1 MPETWEVVKK
11 LPSIMRDPLAY
22 LMETAVLHGD
32 NISFNLPD
40 EKARFINH
48 PDLIQYVLQTNNRNY
63 NKRTPQFD
71 TFKIVAG
78 NGLLNSDGDTWLQRR
93 RIAQPAFHRQRLA
106 GMTGIMADEAAKLCQ
121 LWQTDPRYENPV
133 DIEQEMLQLTLPILT
148 KALFNLDVS
157 GQEAELVH
165 TIEDALNYVMF
176 RAQFP
181 IPTISKW
188 PLPVNRRYQQAME
201 TINGMVYD
209 LIKTRRHEGDDRG
222 DVLSLFLATQDA
234 DSGKGMPDEAI
245 RDELVTL
252 IIAGYE
258 TAATGLT
265 WLWYLLSQHPNIMST
280 LQAELDTALGKQGPT
295 GDDLQKLPY
304 LRGVVHEAWRLYP
317 PSWVV
322 SRAAIAADEIGGKPV
337 EPGTLIII
345 SPHVMHRNPEFWPEP
360 ERFDPKRFME
370 GRENGRHRFAYIPFG
385 GGPRLCIGNH
395 FAEMETML
403 IVATLAQH
411 FTPTLISDY
420 PVIPKPM
427 VTIRPK
433 GGMWMQVEKR

>member
-1 MPETWEVVKK
+1 
-11 LPSIMRDPLAY
+11 
-22 LMETAVLHGD
+22 
-32 NISFNLPD
+32 
-40 EKARFINH
+40 
-48 PDLIQYVLQTNNRNY
+48 VLQTNSRNY

-93 RIAQPAFHRQRLA
+93 RIAQPAFHRQRLS
-106 GMTGIMADEAAKLCQ
+106 GMTGIMADEAAKMCHR
-121 LWQTDPRYENPV
+121 WQTNPRYTNPV

-148 KALFNLDVS
+148 KALFDLDVS

-181 IPTISKW
+181 IPTIEKW
-188 PLPVNRRYQQAME
+188 PLPVNRRYHEAMG
-201 TINGMVYD
+201 TINSLVYD
-209 LIKTRRHEGDDRG
+209 LIKTRRRESDDRG
-222 DVLSLFLATQDA
+222 DVLSLFLATQEA
-234 DSGKGMPDEAI
+234 DSGEAMPDEAI

-265 WLWYLLSQHPNIMST
+265 WLWYLLSQHPGIMST
-280 LQAELDTALGKQGPT
+280 LQAELDTVLGKRGPT
-295 GDDLQKLPY
+295 GDDLPKLPY

-322 SRAAIAADEIGGKPV
+322 SRSAIAADEIGGKPV

-360 ERFDPKRFME
+360 ERFDPGRFMG

-411 FTPTLISDY
+411 FTPKLVSDY
-420 PVIPKPM
+420 PVLPKPM
-427 VTIRPK
+427 VTIRPR